1 MMNRTQYR
9 NQRSRWTEVPLGWR
23 RASASTSGCCFLL
36 LHGVG
41 YGEDFK
47 VSFALLGL
55 QFITP
60 WFTVVDDAHS
70 LSRVELTL
78 RAAGDTVISA
88 QWLDEY
94 IDGRGGARR
103 ARRPR
108 RALEH
113 GGDVDPDL
121 AFGLLAVV
129 GVLWLALA
137 LYLAV
142 ADRAQGRK
150 MLSAGTLATGAFG
163 AELSGDDAQIAQSE
177 DRIAVL
183 AFRLFFFFL
192 RGEASAG
199 GAATAGSPTS
209 SSPSSSSSSAS
220 SAANGLPAAAGRFAG
235 GIGAAAPSLGR
246 LPPPR
251 AERDVR
257 RRRRH
262 HRRHRRRR
270 RTGAAGASSVVDSAV
285 SSTRAPRMRSSAA
298 AHSDDCRGRRGGAA
312 RAARRRRGSRGRGA
326 RPTTR

>member
-1 MMNRTQYR
+1 MMTPLILLLFASRASALTFQRGDPIPMMNRTQFR
-9 NQRSRWTEVPLGWR
+9 SERSRWIEVPLGIAPR
-23 RASASTSGCCFLL
+23 FGIDERLL
-36 LHGVG
+36 LPPVHGVG

-94 IDGRGGARR
+94 TTDAAARGAPVVLDVRW
-103 ARRPR
+103 
-108 RALEH
+108 EH

-142 ADRAQGRK
+142 TADRAQGQK

-163 AELSGDDAQIAQSE
+163 AELSGDDARRLRKA
-177 DRIAVL
+177 RI
-183 AFRLFFFFL
+183 
-192 RGEASAG
+192 E
-199 GAATAGSPTS
+199 
-209 SSPSSSSSSAS
+209 
-220 SAANGLPAAAGRFAG
+220 
-235 GIGAAAPSLGR
+235 
-246 LPPPR
+246 
-251 AERDVR
+251 
-257 RRRRH
+257 
-262 HRRHRRRR
+262 
-270 RTGAAGASSVVDSAV
+270 
-285 SSTRAPRMRSSAA
+285 
-298 AHSDDCRGRRGGAA
+298 
-312 RAARRRRGSRGRGA
+312 
-326 RPTTR
+326 